1 MCTYVFL
8 AFLMS
13 THSNF
18 KMYHMAL
25 WYITLFISSATPA
38 VSSLTHDSDTQTLT
52 CTSTDSLA
60 TTVVTCS
67 GVARMYM
74 MPGHK
79 WLLMVI
85 LCGAKRRAI
94 FFCKTLHLFAVGTA
108 VLKCFITLLGLL
120 GTRLLPL
127 NPIKKSTLATIG
139 LLLSLR
145 LAALQ
150 SDVVKSRNL
159 LLS

>member
-1 MCTYVFL
+1 M
-8 AFLMS
+8 
-13 THSNF
+13 
-18 KMYHMAL
+18 
-25 WYITLFISSATPA
+25 SATSSDAAGFPRQPWGDNITQAGMPPIYA
-38 VSSLTHDSDTQTLT
+38 V
-52 CTSTDSLA
+52 A
-60 TTVVTCS
+60 YVY
-67 GVARMYM
+67 VARAQVS
-74 MPGHK
+74 GGCD
-79 WLLMVI
+79 I
-85 LCGAKRRAI
+85 LGREAPCD
-94 FFCKTLHLFAVGTA
+94 FCCCKTLHLFAVM
-108 VLKCFITLLGLL
+108 CFITLLGLL

>member
-1 MCTYVFL
+1 MQ
-8 AFLMS
+8 
-13 THSNF
+13 
-18 KMYHMAL
+18 
-25 WYITLFISSATPA
+25 W
-38 VSSLTHDSDTQTLT
+38 
-52 CTSTDSLA
+52 
-60 TTVVTCS
+60 CS
-67 GVARMYM
+67 QDVYVARAQVS
-74 MPGHK
+74 GGCD
-79 WLLMVI
+79 I
-85 LCGAKRRAI
+85 LGREAPRD

-108 VLKCFITLLGLL
+108 VLMCFITLLGLL

-139 LLLSLR
+139 LLLSLQ

>member
-1 MCTYVFL
+1 
-8 AFLMS
+8 MS
-13 THSNF
+13 GDG
-18 KMYHMAL
+18 A
-25 WYITLFISSATPA
+25 
-38 VSSLTHDSDTQTLT
+38 
-52 CTSTDSLA
+52 
-60 TTVVTCS
+60 
-67 GVARMYM
+67 
-74 MPGHK
+74 
-79 WLLMVI
+79 I
-85 LCGAKRRAI
+85 LRREASRE

-108 VLKCFITLLGLL
+108 VLMCFITLLGLL

-127 NPIKKSTLATIG
+127 YPIKKSTLATIG

>member
-1 MCTYVFL
+1 MYVCG
-8 AFLMS
+8 ARQ
-13 THSNF
+13 
-18 KMYHMAL
+18 
-25 WYITLFISSATPA
+25 W
-38 VSSLTHDSDTQTLT
+38 
-52 CTSTDSLA
+52 
-60 TTVVTCS
+60 CS
-67 GVARMYM
+67 QDVYVARAQVSAD
-74 MPGHK
+74 GA
-79 WLLMVI
+79 I
-85 LCGAKRRAI
+85 LRPEAPRD

-108 VLKCFITLLGLL
+108 VLMCFITLLGLL

-150 SDVVKSRNL
+150 SDMVKSRNL